1 MQRREALKS
10 LALLTGGAI
19 LVPSCNFEKE
29 EILAAYSNLKVTPA
43 QQSLL
48 AQIADTILPPGK
60 LKGAQDLAVQD
71 FILVMVNDCVDRDG
85 QTKFTKGL
93 QAFNTFSKQKGD
105 KNFSKLEAAVKE
117 KVITEGLLIGADT
130 TDENQKAVREFLS
143 ITKRFTIQG
152 FMMSQYIMTE
162 IKPYSLIPGSYNGEV
177 LISSISNMKID
188 G

>member
-1 MQRREALKS
+1 
-10 LALLTGGAI
+10 
-19 LVPSCNFEKE
+19 
-29 EILAAYSNLKVTPA
+29 LAAYSNLKVTPA

-48 AQIADTILPPGK
+48 AQIADTIIPPGK
-60 LKGAQDLAVQD
+60 LKGAQDLAIQD
-71 FILVMVNDCVDRDG
+71 FILVMVNDCVAQTG
-85 QTKFTKGL
+85 QTQFTIGL
-93 QAFNTFSKQKGD
+93 QAFNSFSKKKGG
-105 KNFSKLEAAVKE
+105 KNFSKLESTTKE
-117 KVITEGLLIGADT
+117 KVIAEGLSKEKVIAEGLSIGAET